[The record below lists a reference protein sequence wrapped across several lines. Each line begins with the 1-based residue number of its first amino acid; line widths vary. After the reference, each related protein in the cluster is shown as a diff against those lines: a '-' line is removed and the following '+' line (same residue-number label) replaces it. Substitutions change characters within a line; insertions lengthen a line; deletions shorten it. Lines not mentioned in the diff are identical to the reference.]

1 MGGEVGA
8 RILNRGKHDDY
19 SKAKGSSRNAVDLEQ
34 RIKVFRVRC
43 RSNLRLYD
51 RDVLVIARQQAIST
65 QAFHLCSSAS
75 DLHASISPLL
85 VSKSDFLASISL
97 LLVRKGDFLVAVELG
112 SFSDGLSTSGG
123 PQPGQPRDGPPAPSL
138 QL

>member
-8 RILNRGKHDDY
+8 RTLNRGKHDDY

-65 QAFHLCSSAS
+65 QAFHLCSSAK
-75 DLHASISPLL
+75 AIS
-85 VSKSDFLASISL
+85 SRAFRFCSRGKAISSL
-97 LLVRKGDFLVAVELG
+97 
-112 SFSDGLSTSGG
+112 
-123 PQPGQPRDGPPAPSL
+123 PSNWGRFPTIC
-138 QL
+138 